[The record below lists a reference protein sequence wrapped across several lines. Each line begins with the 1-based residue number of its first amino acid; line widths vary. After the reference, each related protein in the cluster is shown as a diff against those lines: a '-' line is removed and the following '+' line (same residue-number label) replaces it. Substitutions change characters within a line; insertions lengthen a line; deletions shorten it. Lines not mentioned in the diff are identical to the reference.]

1 MFAVVAACIVL
12 VVLTA
17 GSVIVIEARV
27 TWLMPWIL
35 GNSDAEHQCRREEGF
50 DMHCRWDKGA
60 GRIVETNVGKLSI
73 EECAYKQVEEQV
85 SVAATKYPSLILSS

>member
-1 MFAVVAACIVL
+1 
-12 VVLTA
+12 
-17 GSVIVIEARV
+17 
-27 TWLMPWIL
+27 MPWIL

-85 SVAATKYPSLILSS
+85 SVAATKYPSLILSSQPVRALAASQALSCWKMDPRSRLDIAS